1 MSFRTPS
8 GAVGADEAHG
18 ASDNAVAANSSD
30 SIANEAAA
38 GATDGVSDA
47 ISRSFRPSRCDHRH
61 KRSETGLASS
71 SELAAATFSAVG
83 CDAAGAEA
91 AAAVGPLWLSSP
103 SGSLPILS
111 SMVRASLERRRK
123 TSRLPSSSRTCTSA
137 CTSLPGNC
145 SSSASESPSAASR
158 AAAAAASSSLA
169 SSATLSPATPAI
181 LRNGSC
187 RSSTAVGCAD
197 AISEVAAALLRMA
210 VGPALESAG
219 MAGTEMHRPALALT
233 SGLRSSPA
241 ARAPA
246 MPCSSTVASM
256 LGLLAA
262 RPRCL
267 RLALTN
273 EMHRPVRSGV
283 RAGLAL
289 ARSPLASP
297 RAECELRSAKD
308 AMLEVERSS
317 SPSSSL
323 SAVSRASP
331 G

>member
-1 MSFRTPS
+1 
-8 GAVGADEAHG
+8 
-18 ASDNAVAANSSD
+18 
-30 SIANEAAA
+30 
-38 GATDGVSDA
+38 
-47 ISRSFRPSRCDHRH
+47 
-61 KRSETGLASS
+61 
-71 SELAAATFSAVG
+71 
-83 CDAAGAEA
+83 
-91 AAAVGPLWLSSP
+91 
-103 SGSLPILS
+103 
-111 SMVRASLERRRK
+111 MVRASLERRRR

-169 SSATLSPATPAI
+169 SSATLSPATPI

-187 RSSTAVGCAD
+187 RSSIAVGCAD

-210 VGPALESAG
+210 VGPALESAS
-219 MAGTEMHRPALALT
+219 MAGTEMPRPALAALA

-241 ARAPA
+241 ARASA

-273 EMHRPVRSGV
+273 EMQRPVRSGV